1 MNISTKEIFPELES
15 SLDPKRYARVD
26 RYIQALFQKTL
37 TQMDDGSPFITT
49 GDIPAMWL
57 RDSTWQIKP
66 LLRSKHPKILDF
78 LIQLSKT
85 QVKLFLID
93 PYANAFNS
101 TPNGNCWHRDFE
113 DQSPWVFERKY
124 ELDSWCAVL
133 YLARKLHEIFGTT
146 EHLDQRYQDAVQLML
161 QLAKREQRH
170 DRENYLFFRENGI
183 AHDSLSHE
191 GLGEPTEYTGMVYS
205 AFRPSDDACKYG
217 YLVPANLFFANE
229 LKHLPIDSLK
239 RDALDLVTQ
248 IESGIKNYAIIEG
261 KYAYEVD
268 GLGNQNFMDDAN
280 IPSLISLPFLE
291 ICPSNDPK
299 YLETRKFILSER
311 NPYFFEG
318 KVTSGLGSQHTPNR
332 HIWPI
337 AIAITA
343 MTSTNQSDLISAIEE
358 LEGTDSGTGS
368 MHESFHVDD
377 PSIYTREWFSWS
389 DMTYVDLVLTW
400 LDL

>member
-1 MNISTKEIFPELES
+1 MNFSTKEVFPELEGLLNS
-15 SLDPKRYARVD
+15 NRYARVD
-26 RYIQALFQKTL
+26 RYIQGLFQKTL
-37 TQMDDGSPFITT
+37 THMDDGSPFIIT

-66 LLRSKHPKILDF
+66 LLRSKNPKILEF
-78 LIQLSKT
+78 LTQLSKT

-93 PYANAFNS
+93 PYANAFNP

-133 YLARKLHEIFGTT
+133 YLARKLYEIFGTN
-146 EHLDQRYQDAVQLML
+146 EHLDQRYQDAVQMML
-161 QLAKREQRH
+161 KLAQTEQRH
-170 DRENYLFFRENGI
+170 DRENYIFFRDNGI

-229 LKHLPIDSLK
+229 LKHLPISSLR
-239 RDALDLVTQ
+239 RDAIDLVTQ
-248 IESGIKNYAIIEG
+248 IESGIKNHAIIEG

-268 GLGNQNFMDDAN
+268 GMGNLNFMDDAN
-280 IPSLISLPFLE
+280 IPSLISLPYLE
-291 ICPSNDPK
+291 VCPSNDPI
-299 YLETRKFILSER
+299 YLETRKFILSKR

-318 KVTSGLGSQHTPNR
+318 KVRSGLGSQHTPNE

-337 AIAITA
+337 ASAIIA
-343 MTSTNQSDLISAIEE
+343 MTSTNQSDLSVAIEE
-358 LEGTDSGTGS
+358 LERTDSGTGS

-400 LDL
+400 LDI